1 MARVYGCQY
10 PQASATSCRVK
21 KTKSAKLPLIKR
33 SDLLAM
39 RKTKSVLIRM
49 SKHDK
54 ELLFATAKGLHLTA
68 TELVTRLVRTAAE
81 KLGEGR

>member
-1 MARVYGCQY
+1 MARFYGCQY

-21 KTKSAKLPLIKR
+21 KTKSAKLPLLKK
-33 SDLLAM
+33 SELLAM
-39 RKTKSVLIRM
+39 RKTESVLIRM

-68 TELVTRLVRTAAE
+68 TELLTRLARTAAE